1 MSDIVGHPAALML
14 SALWSTVSSL
24 MIKKKPCVNGLLVY
38 TACVLFYAGLTVYD
52 LDSGC
57 ECMETVQSCQ
67 NKSYFCVY
75 YVKCSYTIL

>member
-1 MSDIVGHPAALML
+1 
-14 SALWSTVSSL
+14 

-38 TACVLFYAGLTVYD
+38 TACVSFYAGLTVFD

-67 NKSYFCVY
+67 ILLLLVFC
-75 YVKCSYTIL
+75 